1 MAPTA
6 LVDLG
11 MALAWEG
18 FDVDTIPYG
27 QAVTANELQGSD
39 LVVVL
44 PVLDYPSPDGDPGLY
59 DVGWSAEEIAALE
72 AYVAEGGFLVLTN
85 SANRLKYG
93 NTVLDPNEDWMDAN
107 DLAGSFGISF
117 QNEVLGGEKA
127 WSEGEHPLLE
137 GVASLSL
144 AENNAVAFRLTGG
157 TVLARSLG
165 EPAVAL
171 VDHAHG
177 QVLVLA
183 DVGILGAEWGTPAN
197 LQFWR
202 NLARYARQ

>member
-27 QAVTANELQGSD
+27 QAVTAADLLGSD
-39 LVVVL
+39 LVLVL

-59 DVGWSAEEIAALE
+59 DVGWSAEEIAVLE
-72 AYVAEGGFLVLTN
+72 AYVAEGGLLVLTN

-107 DLAGSFGISF
+107 DLAGSFGVSYR
-117 QNEVLGGEKA
+117 NEVLGGKSA
-127 WSEGEHPLLE
+127 LPEGEHPLLE
-137 GVASLSL
+137 GVASLAM
-144 AENNAVAFRLTGG
+144 AEDNAVPFRLEEG
-157 TVLARSLG
+157 TVLASSFG
-165 EPAVAL
+165 EPVVAL
-171 VDHAHG
+171 VAHVQG

-183 DVGILGAEWGTPAN
+183 DVGILGAEWGMPAN
-197 LQFWR
+197 LRFWR
-202 NLARYARQ
+202 NLAQYARQ